1 MKTIIQTYLGTFFL
15 FLLIGCSVTSLTAA
29 MNARVADLHKTQY
42 IREMEDSDF
51 AEHTLRNVFEDAEK
65 HGYQVVLQLYQET
78 NGLTGESFVSDRIH
92 KAEELPS
99 PKGKTYMVRMELTFP
114 YSFPFLNTVI
124 DHTLLGYA
132 K

>member
-29 MNARVADLHKTQY
+29 MNARMADLHKTQY
-42 IREMEDSDF
+42 IRELEDSDF
-51 AEHTLRNVFEDAEK
+51 AEPTIRKVFEDAK
-65 HGYQVVLQLYQET
+65 KQGYQVVLQLYQET
-78 NGLTGESFVSDRIH
+78 DGNAFVSDRIRN
-92 KAEELPS
+92 AEDLPA
-99 PKGKTYMVRMELTFP
+99 PRGKTYMIRMELTFP
-114 YSFPFLNTVI
+114 YSFPFLNLVI